1 MSKNDKKKVTA
12 KASSK
17 CIEMDGTILEAL
29 PSTTF
34 KVELSNGIEILCSM
48 AGKLRMHYIKLIPG
62 DKVKVEMSP
71 YDLTRGRISYRYKDI

>member
-1 MSKNDKKKVTA
+1 MNKKQNNINK
-12 KASSK
+12 KSSK

-34 KVELSNGIEILCSM
+34 KVQLDNGIELLCSM

-62 DKVKVEMSP
+62 DKVKVEISP
-71 YDLTRGRISYRYKDI
+71 YDLTKGRIAYRYK